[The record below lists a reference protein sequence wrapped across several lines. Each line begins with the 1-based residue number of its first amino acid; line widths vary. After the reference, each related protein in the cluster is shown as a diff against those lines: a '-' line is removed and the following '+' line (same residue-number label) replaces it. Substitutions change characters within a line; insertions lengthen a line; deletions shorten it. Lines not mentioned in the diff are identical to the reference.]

1 MTTIHRWLG
10 VSNTTLAT
18 WAPLPLRLIVGFGF
32 MAHGY
37 AKIANG
43 PARFTGVLH
52 ALGVPA
58 PELMSWMTI
67 AVELIAGAAVFIG
80 AYIPVFSLP
89 MAIVMVVAMFSV
101 HLPFGFSSIK
111 LQAVTADGPQFGPPG
126 YEVDLLYLCG
136 IAALVLIGSGPYS
149 ITSMLEN
156 RRMRKR
162 LEFINKLERYRSSRR
177 SDLDGANK

>member
-1 MTTIHRWLG
+1 MNAIHHWLG
-10 VSNTTLAT
+10 VSKTTLSI
-18 WAPLPLRLIVGFGF
+18 WAPLPLRLIIGFGF

-37 AKIANG
+37 AKIVNG
-43 PARFTGVLH
+43 PARFMGVLH

-58 PELMSWMTI
+58 PELMSWLTI

-80 AYIPVFSLP
+80 AYIPIVSFP
-89 MAIVMVVAMFSV
+89 MAVVMVVAMFSV

-111 LQAVTADGPQFGPPG
+111 LQAVTANGPQFGPPG

-136 IAALVLIGSGPYS
+136 IAALLLIGSGPYS
-149 ITSMLEN
+149 IASMLEN

-162 LEFINKLERYRSSRR
+162 LELISKLERYRQSKRTGLR
-177 SDLDGANK
+177 E